1 MISRTGVTMTRLTIA
16 LLALTLAAALPAPAS
31 AQSQSELGTLSC
43 QLRPTIGLII
53 GSRQRMTCVF
63 SMADTTRRETYQ
75 GAITRLGL
83 DIGISAGGRMVWVV
97 RARASGPSGRL
108 PPRAL
113 TGLYVGASGDISLGV
128 GVGANALVGGSN
140 KSVVLQPLSLEA
152 SVGVN
157 LALGVAGLRLQ

>member
-1 MISRTGVTMTRLTIA
+1 MSRSAIV
-16 LLALTLAAALPAPAS
+16 LLALVLAAAVPAPAS
-31 AQSQSELGTLSC
+31 AQSQSEAGTLNC

-53 GSRQRMTCVF
+53 GSRQRMSCVF
-63 SMADTTRRETYQ
+63 TIANTGRRETYE
-75 GAITRLGL
+75 GRITRLGL
-83 DIGISAGGRMVWVV
+83 DIGISAGGRMVWLVK
-97 RARASGPSGRL
+97 ARSPRL

-113 TGLYVGASGDISLGV
+113 TGLYVGASGDIALGV
-128 GVGANALVGGSN
+128 GVGANALVGGSD

>member
-1 MISRTGVTMTRLTIA
+1 MSRSLIA
-16 LLALTLAAALPAPAS
+16 LVALLLAAAVPAPAS
-31 AQSQSELGTLSC
+31 AQSQSEAGTLNC

-53 GSRQRMTCVF
+53 GSRQRMSCVF
-63 SMADTTRRETYQ
+63 TIANTGRRETYE
-75 GAITRLGL
+75 GRITRLGL
-83 DIGISAGGRMVWVV
+83 DIGISAGGRMVWLVK
-97 RARASGPSGRL
+97 ARSPRL

-113 TGLYVGASGDISLGV
+113 TGLYVGASGDIALGV
-128 GVGANALVGGSN
+128 GVGANALIGGSD

>member
-1 MISRTGVTMTRLTIA
+1 MSRSAIA
-16 LLALTLAAALPAPAS
+16 FLALALAAAVPAPAS
-31 AQSQSELGTLSC
+31 AQSQSQAGTLTC

-53 GSRQRMTCVF
+53 GSRQRMSCVF
-63 SMADTTRRETYQ
+63 SIANTGRRETYE
-75 GAITRLGL
+75 GRITRLGL
-83 DIGISAGGRMVWVV
+83 DIGVSAGGRMVWLVNG
-97 RARASGPSGRL
+97 RGNRL

-113 TGLYVGASGDISLGV
+113 TGLYVGASGEIALGV
-128 GVGANALVGGSN
+128 GVGANALVGGSD

>member
-1 MISRTGVTMTRLTIA
+1 MTRLMIA
-16 LLALTLAAALPAPAS
+16 LLALTLAAPAPAS

-63 SMADTTRRETYQ
+63 SIADTARRETYE
-75 GAITRLGL
+75 GRITRLGL
-83 DIGISAGGRMVWVV
+83 DIGVSAGGRMVWAVN
-97 RARASGPSGRL
+97 ARGDRL

-113 TGLYVGASGDISLGV
+113 TGLYVGASGDIALGV
-128 GVGANALVGGSN
+128 GVGANALIGGSG
-140 KSVVLQPLSLEA
+140 KSVVLQPLSLEG

>member
-1 MISRTGVTMTRLTIA
+1 MSRSAIA
-16 LLALTLAAALPAPAS
+16 LLALALAAAIPAPAS
-31 AQSQSELGTLSC
+31 AQSQSEAGTLTC

-53 GSRQRMTCVF
+53 GSRQRMSCVF
-63 SMADTTRRETYQ
+63 TIANTGRREAYA
-75 GAITRLGL
+75 GSITRLGL
-83 DIGISAGGRMVWVV
+83 DIGISAGGRMVWLV
-97 RARASGPSGRL
+97 RARGTRL

-113 TGLYVGASGDISLGV
+113 TGLYVGASGDIALGV
-128 GVGANALVGGSN
+128 GVGANALVGGSD

>member
-1 MISRTGVTMTRLTIA
+1 MA
-16 LLALTLAAALPAPAS
+16 LASALPAPAS
-31 AQSQSELGTLSC
+31 AQSQSELGTLTC

-53 GSRQRMTCVF
+53 GSRQRMSCVF
-63 SMADTTRRETYQ
+63 SIANTGRSETYQ

-97 RARASGPSGRL
+97 RARSSTRL

-113 TGLYVGASGDISLGV
+113 TGTYVGASGDIALGV

-140 KSVVLQPLSLEA
+140 RSVVLQPLSLEA